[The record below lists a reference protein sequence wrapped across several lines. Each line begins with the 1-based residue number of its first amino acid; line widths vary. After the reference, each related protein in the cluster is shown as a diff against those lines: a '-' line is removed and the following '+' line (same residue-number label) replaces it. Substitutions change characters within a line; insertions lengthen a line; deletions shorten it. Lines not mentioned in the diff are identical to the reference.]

1 MSELP
6 VSLQGK
12 KLPEATDCKNPEDA
26 TSRGER
32 TGLSKKKKIIEKEG
46 EKEKVEQ
53 QALHPMVDLSQLKS
67 PLNDEDTKA
76 FVKGEGESPN
86 KFVVRKML
94 SLLPREEIFWCEG
107 SNGVKVRVEQLQLQR
122 SSEPRCSSSL
132 SLRKIQAMCPLS
144 HNSKR

>member
-1 MSELP
+1 M
-6 VSLQGK
+6 
-12 KLPEATDCKNPEDA
+12 PEATDCKNPEDA

-76 FVKGEGESPN
+76 FVKGKVVESPAN
-86 KFVVRKML
+86 KFVVREML
-94 SLLPREEIFWCEG
+94 SLLPREDIF
-107 SNGVKVRVEQLQLQR
+107 
-122 SSEPRCSSSL
+122 
-132 SLRKIQAMCPLS
+132 
-144 HNSKR
+144 